1 MHRSLNGAPGEPSF
15 RVEPMALSRGEP
27 VVEQAIA
34 FAKQHA
40 GQPVLIYATSSP
52 DEVKAVQKE
61 LGVEKAGHLVE
72 EALASIARGLRDLGV
87 RKFVVAGGETSG
99 AVCRRSTSSAAHRTA
114 DRSRRARDAIH
125 RRKQRRS
132 AARARAQVG
141 QFRHDGFLREG
152 AEIARRSRV
161 TMKLATTND
170 ENRIREEIC
179 VTGASLYQRGYTVGS
194 AGNISARL
202 DDGWLITPTDVC
214 LGRLDPAEIAKV
226 DARAIT
232 SRAAGRRRRWRC
244 IARIYEN
251 NADAHGVIHTHSTH
265 LVALTL
271 AGVWR
276 DTDVLPPI
284 TPYYVMKVGHV
295 PLIRY
300 RRPGDPAVAEEVA
313 ALASKVRGVLLER
326 LGPVVWERSVSQA
339 SYALEELE
347 ETARLWL
354 MTTPRPEPLEE
365 AAIEDL
371 RATFNARW

>member
-1 MHRSLNGAPGEPSF
+1 MS
-15 RVEPMALSRGEP
+15 MA
-27 VVEQAIA
+27 
-34 FAKQHA
+34 H
-40 GQPVLIYATSSP
+40 
-52 DEVKAVQKE
+52 
-61 LGVEKAGHLVE
+61 
-72 EALASIARGLRDLGV
+72 
-87 RKFVVAGGETSG
+87 
-99 AVCRRSTSSAAHRTA
+99 
-114 DRSRRARDAIH
+114 
-125 RRKQRRS
+125 
-132 AARARAQVG
+132 
-141 QFRHDGFLREG
+141 
-152 AEIARRSRV
+152 
-161 TMKLATTND
+161 D

-226 DARAIT
+226 DT
-232 SRAAGRRRRWRC
+232 AGNHVSGGRPSKTLALHR
-244 IARIYEN
+244 RIYEN
-251 NADAHGVIHTHSTH
+251 NADARGVVHTHSTH

-271 AGVWR
+271 AGVWH

-313 ALASKVRGVLLER
+313 ALASKVRAVLLER

-354 MTTPRPEPLEE
+354 LTTPRPEPLEE